1 MKRTLLTFA
10 VFALLISNCAYATIY
25 TYTGENFDQVYGDYT
40 TGMNVTGTIV
50 TSSPIPPNSVD
61 FDISPIL
68 TSWSFNDGMNT
79 ISSSNGKLVLFL
91 PEFSTDAQ
99 GNIIKYFW
107 AVANMGVAPVEGDP
121 VEFMSLTDDV
131 EIGIADAGF
140 TDVSCTDVIDDVC
153 TSFFVDQP
161 FNYGSVYGQEGTWVT
176 TNDSARSVP
185 TLSQWSLILLALLL
199 GMVGVV
205 GIRRKA

>member
-1 MKRTLLTFA
+1 MRRTLLTFA
-10 VFALLISNCAYATIY
+10 VFALLISNYAYATTY

-79 ISSSNGKLVLFL
+79 ISSSNGKLVIYL
-91 PEFSTDAQ
+91 PRFSTDAQ

-107 AVANMGVAPVEGDP
+107 AIANMGVAPVEGDP
-121 VEFMSLTDDV
+121 VEFISSTNDV

-140 TDVSCTDVIDDVC
+140 TDVLCMDVIDNVC
-153 TSFFVDQP
+153 TSFFVDLP
-161 FNYGSVYGQEGTWVT
+161 FNNGRVYGQEGTWVK
-176 TNDSARSVP
+176 TNDPARSVP
-185 TLSQWSLILLALLL
+185 TLSQWSLILLALML
-199 GMVGVV
+199 GMVG
-205 GIRRKA
+205 IARFRRKV